1 MKFIFLAAG
10 KSKRIFNKIKKNKCL
25 IKIKKKPLIKLLI
38 DEVYKTKIKDVSI
51 VTGFRSGFIKRE
63 LKEYNNIKFIYNKK
77 YNTTEML
84 YSLIL
89 GVKSANTDIVI
100 SYSDI
105 LFDYKMIN
113 HLIEKKRKNIT
124 IPILE
129 NWKKIWKIRNKDPLD
144 DGETLFISRSKK
156 LNSIGEKIQKLKD
169 IKYQYM
175 GLIYIPKDKIKNV
188 LSSYKKVSKIKNMHA
203 SSFLNYL
210 IKNQFVIE
218 TIIEKK
224 GWYEFDDFED
234 YKNYKNYFG
243 N

>member
-25 IKIKKKPLIKLLI
+25 IKIKNKPLIKLLI
-38 DEVYKTKIKDVSI
+38 DEVYKTKITDVSI
-51 VTGFRSGFIKRE
+51 ITGFRSGHIKRE
-63 LKEYNNIKFIYNKK
+63 LKEYKNIKFIYNKK

-89 GVKSANTDIVI
+89 GVKSAETDIVI

-105 LFDYKMIN
+105 LFDHKMIN
-113 HLIEKKRKNIT
+113 HLIEKKRNNIT
-124 IPILE
+124 VPILK

-144 DGETLFISRSKK
+144 DGETLFIDKSKK
-156 LNSIGEKIQKLKD
+156 LISIGEKIQNLKD

-175 GLIYIPKDKIKNV
+175 GLIFIPKNKIKKI
-188 LSSYKKVSKIKNMHA
+188 LLAYKKISRIKKMHA

-210 IKNQFVIE
+210 IKNKFIIDS
-218 TIIEKK
+218 IIEKK

-234 YKNYKNYFG
+234 YRNYKNYFG